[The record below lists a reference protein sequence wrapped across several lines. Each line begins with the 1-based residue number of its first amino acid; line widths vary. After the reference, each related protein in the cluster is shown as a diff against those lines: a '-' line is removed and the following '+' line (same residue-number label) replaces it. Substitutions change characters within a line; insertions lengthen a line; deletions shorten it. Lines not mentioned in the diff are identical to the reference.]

1 MFLDLAIP
9 RDIDAEIGTLS
20 GCEVKDLDYIKSLAT
35 ENNRRKLSEAKKIE
49 LLIEEHVDE
58 MQKLLTFRTF
68 VGTRKEKLGEKSAM
82 WLLYQLKDVL
92 DAQDLNHVLK
102 GIEDHFKSC

>member
-1 MFLDLAIP
+1 M
-9 RDIDAEIGTLS
+9 
-20 GCEVKDLDYIKSLAT
+20 KDLDYIKSLAS
-35 ENNRRKLSEAKKIE
+35 ENNRKKISEAKKIE

-68 VGTRKEKLGEKSAM
+68 VGTRKDITEKLGEKSAM
-82 WLLYQLKDVL
+82 WLLYRLKDVL

-102 GIEDHFKSC
+102 GIEDGVFSIHDTAR